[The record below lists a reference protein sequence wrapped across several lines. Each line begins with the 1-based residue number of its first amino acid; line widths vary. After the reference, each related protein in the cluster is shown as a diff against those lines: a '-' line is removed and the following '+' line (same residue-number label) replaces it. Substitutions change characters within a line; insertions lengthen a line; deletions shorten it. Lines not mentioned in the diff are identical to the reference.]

1 MNVVSRQRF
10 TDTSKTSRSKF
21 AEAGYG
27 CGAVN
32 FQATVLKVLVSY
44 PDGFAAMADLKRDMA
59 ILASS
64 GRDWA
69 ERTKRLA
76 ARVPDLDIFSQDLIE
91 RMNGGWRV
99 TDKGRSVLEIM
110 EARPAPAQAAE
121 LPPVRVVEAP
131 TPATILSPMPSIAPV
146 RRKRERKR
154 RYRDAVRRRQASA
167 S

>member
-1 MNVVSRQRF
+1 
-10 TDTSKTSRSKF
+10 
-21 AEAGYG
+21 
-27 CGAVN
+27 VN
-32 FQATVLKVLVSY
+32 FQVTVLKVLVSY

-59 ILASS
+59 ILATS

-76 ARVPDLDIFSQDLIE
+76 ARVPDLDIFSQGLIE

-99 TDKGRSVLEIM
+99 TVKGRSVLEIM
-110 EARPAPAQAAE
+110 EARPSPAQATE
-121 LPPVRVVEAP
+121 RPPVRVVEVP
-131 TPATILSPMPSIAPV
+131 TPATTLSPMPSIRPV

-154 RYRDAVRRRQASA
+154 RQRDAARRRQASA